1 MNKGFTLIEFII
13 AISIVLV
20 LSTLSIISFASFR
33 NNQALSN
40 SFSDTISMIN
50 EAKINTISS
59 KDGLSYGV
67 HFEAGRAVLFKGLT
81 FTEPNPD
88 NKELNISPLIEI
100 SSISLNGGGSD
111 LIFKKLT
118 GKTDQYG
125 SLIFRVK
132 SDISKTK
139 TINIT
144 LSGSINQN

>member
-20 LSTLSIISFASFR
+20 LATLSVISFSSFR

-40 SFSDTISMIN
+40 SFSDVISMIN

-59 KDGLSYGV
+59 KDGSSYGV
-67 HFEAGRAVLFKGLT
+67 HFEAGRAVLFKGLI
-81 FTEPNPD
+81 FSEPNSD
-88 NKELNISPLIEI
+88 NRDLNLSPLIEI
-100 SSISLNGGGSD
+100 SSISLNGGGSN

-132 SDISKTK
+132 SDVSKTK

-144 LSGSINQN
+144 LGGSINQN

>member
-20 LSTLSIISFASFR
+20 LATLAIISFSSFR

-40 SFSDTISMIN
+40 SFSGVISIIN
-50 EAKINTISS
+50 EAKIDTISS
-59 KDGLSYGV
+59 KDGSSYGV
-67 HFEAGRAVLFKGLT
+67 HFEADRVVLFKGVT
-81 FTEPNPD
+81 FSEPNPD
-88 NKELNISPLIEI
+88 NKEFEFSPLVEI
-100 SSISLNGGGSD
+100 SLITLNGGGSD
-111 LIFKKLT
+111 MAFKRLT

-125 SLIFRVK
+125 SLILRVK

-144 LSGSINQN
+144 PSGSINQN